1 MSKKILHRGLPFS
14 PDVAAFV
21 ARMPT
26 VEEHRE
32 NLQRLQDVWDS
43 LALLGQMSGTVPD
56 IGDTRRAFA
65 SLGATLL
72 DALASRTL
80 ANVRHRLQGRAQ
92 VAIDILVRNLFE
104 RTADVGFLSTDSALC
119 AHAQRFHADE
129 APVPEDARAAIE
141 ARFRAYVAK
150 YSVYDD
156 VVVLSPAGRV
166 LARLNRTFDA
176 NDPGVADAPWFTR
189 ALRQGGYVEHHGA
202 MPWLGGRRGLVYA
215 CAIRGSAGSVVGVLC
230 LSFRLDDEMQ
240 RVFQQL
246 LAEGDASA
254 LVLVDATGTVVASSD
269 PWQLPLG
276 APLRHAGQARLRFA
290 GRDYLAVAASPTGY
304 EGYQGP
310 GWSALA
316 LAPMDLAFE
325 ASQLDGTH
333 DEVGSLAAQLDTRG
347 LFDAALLSIAPQAR
361 RIEQDLSRLL
371 WNGRLRR
378 QHASATVDA
387 AFADTLLNEVGQTG
401 ERLRGVFDQ
410 AIGNLHR
417 ATLAAVFDQ
426 ARHHARLAIDIMDRN
441 LYERANDCRWWALD
455 GVLRETLAEPAQ
467 TRQTQ
472 RATAVLRHINGL
484 YTVYALL
491 VLFDTAG
498 CVMAVSDPTAAHW
511 QGRVLDEPWVAD
523 TLAARDSQSHAVS
536 RHGPSALYGG
546 RPTYVYGACLR
557 DDSGRALGGIAI
569 VFDGAP
575 QFAAMLADALP
586 HGAAS
591 CALLVNRRGTVVASS
606 DERFAIGSDAP
617 LPPGWASLARG
628 EAGTAVIDLDG
639 IAHAAGYAM
648 AGGYREYPVAPRA
661 PQDDVGALVLTRL
674 GARLPV
680 AAPPLPAFE
689 HAASATSPGSRGAQT
704 LQVAGFRI
712 DDTWLGLPASQVI
725 QAPDMARFTPLPGA
739 PRHLPGLLAF
749 DGQLLPVLD
758 LALLRGSG
766 VPVPPDAPL
775 IVVQA
780 GHHQRLALRVHALGP
795 VFEVPSHAV
804 QALPGGDERLV
815 RGHGQQMLTLLDA
828 RQLWQATSSEP
839 AAIA

>member
-1 MSKKILHRGLPFS
+1 MSKKILHRGVPFS

-80 ANVRHRLQGRAQ
+80 ANLRHRLQGRAQ

-119 AHAQRFHADE
+119 AHAQRFHAGD
-129 APVPEDARAAIE
+129 APVPDADRSAIE

-156 VVVLSPAGRV
+156 IVVLSPSGRV
-166 LARLNRTFDA
+166 LARLDRTVDT
-176 NDPGVADAPWFTR
+176 DLPGIADAPWFTR
-189 ALRQGGYVEHHGA
+189 ALRQGGYVEHHG
-202 MPWLGGRRGLVYA
+202 PTPLLGGRCGLLYASAVRGP
-215 CAIRGSAGSVVGVLC
+215 AGGVAGVLC
-230 LSFRLDDEMQ
+230 LSFRLDDEMH
-240 RVFQQL
+240 RVFRQL
-246 LAEGDASA
+246 LAGDDADV
-254 LVLVDATGTVVASSD
+254 LVLVDAAGRVVASSD
-269 PWQLPLG
+269 PWQLPAG
-276 APLRHAGQARLRFA
+276 APLRPAGAARLRFA
-290 GRDYLAVAASPTGY
+290 GRDYLAVAANATGY
-304 EGYQGP
+304 EGYHGP

-316 LAPMDLAFE
+316 LAPIDQAFE
-325 ASQLDGTH
+325 ALQADDANDGIA
-333 DEVGSLAAQLDTRG
+333 SLATRLDTRG
-347 LFDAALLSIAPQAR
+347 LFDAGLLAIAPQAR

-378 QHASATVDA
+378 QRATATVDA

-410 AIGNLHR
+410 AIGNLYR

-455 GVLRETLAEPAQ
+455 GVLRETLAEPPQ
-467 TRQTQ
+467 TRSIQ
-472 RATAVLRHINGL
+472 RAAAVLRHINGL
-484 YTVYALL
+484 YTVYSLL
-491 VLFDTAG
+491 VLFDAAG
-498 CVMAVSDPTAAHW
+498 CVVAVSDPAAAHW

-536 RHGPSALYGG
+536 RHLPSTLYGG
-546 RPTYVYGACLR
+546 RPTYVYGACVR
-557 DDSGRALGGIAI
+557 DDGGRALGGIAI

-591 CALLVNRRGTVVASS
+591 CALLVSRSGTVVASS
-606 DERFAIGSDAP
+606 DERFAVGSSAP
-617 LPPGWASLARG
+617 LPPGWASLERG
-628 EAGTAVIDLDG
+628 EAGSAVIDLDG
-639 IAHAAGYAM
+639 VAHAAGYAM

-674 GARLPV
+674 GDRLPQ
-680 AAPPLPAFE
+680 AAPALEVFT
-689 HAASATSPGSRGAQT
+689 HAPSASHARGAQA

-712 DDTWLGLPASQVI
+712 DDTWLGLPADQVI
-725 QAPDMARFTPLPGA
+725 QAPDTARFTPLPST

-749 DGQLLPVLD
+749 EDEWLPVLD
-758 LALLRGSG
+758 LALLRGSAA
-766 VPVPPDAPL
+766 PAPADAPL
-775 IVVQA
+775 VVVQA
-780 GHHQRLALRVHALGP
+780 ARHHRLALRVHALGP
-795 VFEVPSHAV
+795 VFEVPADAV
-804 QALPGGDERLV
+804 QALPGGPERLV
-815 RGHGQQMLTLLDA
+815 RGTGLQMLTLLDA
-828 RQLWQATSSEP
+828 RLLWQATSNEP
-839 AAIA
+839 AAAIA